1 MMKLAARRLPVKVK
15 YIYNQRW
22 LCKPALV
29 MRTGSL
35 RAASKARIQP
45 ALARPALVA

>member
-1 MMKLAARRLPVKVK
+1 MKLAARRLPVKVK

-29 MRTGSL
+29 PVKQGYNQRWQGQRWL
-35 RAASKARIQP
+35 HE
-45 ALARPALVA
+45 